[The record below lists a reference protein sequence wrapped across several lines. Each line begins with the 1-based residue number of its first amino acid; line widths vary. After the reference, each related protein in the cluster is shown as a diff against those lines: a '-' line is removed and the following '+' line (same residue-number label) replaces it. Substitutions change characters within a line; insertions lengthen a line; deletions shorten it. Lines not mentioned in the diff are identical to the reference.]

1 VCVLLESWSAIRLME
16 CAQEVY
22 LTLWWSEGCGS
33 AEIYLGFFIRIIL
46 FTVVCTVTSYML
58 VSLSLPHYV
67 LVLDKENEKQ
77 PLGLEVRARR
87 NELPL
92 GFVAIF
98 RLPGVGVLL
107 CEPFELRVCCDRL
120 PQ

>member
-1 VCVLLESWSAIRLME
+1 
-16 CAQEVY
+16 
-22 LTLWWSEGCGS
+22 
-33 AEIYLGFFIRIIL
+33 
-46 FTVVCTVTSYML
+46 ML
-58 VSLSLPHYV
+58 VSLSLTHYV
-67 LVLDKENEKQ
+67 LVLVKEYEKQ
-77 PLGLEVRARR
+77 PPGLEVRARG